1 MASRWRQVLLQ
12 LQLPDLSA
20 CPAKDGAMLA
30 LSVFVELRF
39 WLLVVF
45 SVVLPAALYAALMAI
60 RAISRAAVAV
70 PALALALA
78 LVLVAGV
85 DVHLLQSLAA
95 LAKATLSVVDDGV
108 LLSELSIA
116 LYALPL
122 MLGGI
127 GVNLISH
134 VLLRHLEHAE
144 KRFERRH
151 LDD

>member
-1 MASRWRQVLLQ
+1 M
-12 LQLPDLSA
+12 
-20 CPAKDGAMLA
+20 GG

-60 RAISRAAVAV
+60 RAISCAAVAV
-70 PALALALA
+70 LGLA

-85 DVHLLQSLAA
+85 DVYLLQSLAV
-95 LAKATLSVVDDGV
+95 LAKATQSLADDGV
-108 LLSELSIA
+108 FLSELSIA
-116 LYALPL
+116 LYVLPL

-134 VLLRHLEHAE
+134 VLVRHLEAAE
-144 KRFERRH
+144 KRFERRNPH
-151 LDD
+151 D

>member
-1 MASRWRQVLLQ
+1 
-12 LQLPDLSA
+12 
-20 CPAKDGAMLA
+20 MLA

-70 PALALALA
+70 LGLA

-85 DVHLLQSLAA
+85 DVYLLQSLAA

-108 LLSELSIA
+108 FLSELSIA
-116 LYALPL
+116 LYVLPL

-134 VLLRHLEHAE
+134 VLLRHLEGAE
-144 KRFERRH
+144 KRFERRNPH
-151 LDD
+151 D

>member
-1 MASRWRQVLLQ
+1 
-12 LQLPDLSA
+12 
-20 CPAKDGAMLA
+20 MLA

-70 PALALALA
+70 PGLALALA

-134 VLLRHLEHAE
+134 VLLRHLANAE

>member
-1 MASRWRQVLLQ
+1 
-12 LQLPDLSA
+12 
-20 CPAKDGAMLA
+20 MLA
-30 LSVFVELRF
+30 LSVLVELRF

-70 PALALALA
+70 LGLA

-85 DVHLLQSLAA
+85 DVYLLQSLAA

-108 LLSELSIA
+108 FLSELSIA

>member
-1 MASRWRQVLLQ
+1 MEHLN
-12 LQLPDLSA
+12 
-20 CPAKDGAMLA
+20 
-30 LSVFVELRF
+30 VFMELRF

-45 SVVLPAALYAALMAI
+45 SVVLPAVLYAGSMAI

-70 PALALALA
+70 LGLS

-85 DVHLLQSLAA
+85 DVYLLQSLAA
-95 LAKATLSVVDDGV
+95 MARATLSVVDDAV
-108 LLSELSIA
+108 FLSELSIA
-116 LYALPL
+116 LYVLPL

-134 VLLRHLEHAE
+134 VLLRHLEAAE

-151 LDD
+151 PHD

>member
-1 MASRWRQVLLQ
+1 MGS
-12 LQLPDLSA
+12 
-20 CPAKDGAMLA
+20 
-30 LSVFVELRF
+30 LSVFVEVRF
-39 WLLVVF
+39 WLLIVF

-70 PALALALA
+70 LGLA

-85 DVHLLQSLAA
+85 DVYLLQSLAV
-95 LAKATLSVVDDGV
+95 LAKATLSVADDGV
-108 LLSELSIA
+108 FLSELSIA
-116 LYALPL
+116 LYVLPL

-134 VLLRHLEHAE
+134 VLLRHLEGAE

-151 LDD
+151 PDD

>member
-1 MASRWRQVLLQ
+1 M
-12 LQLPDLSA
+12 
-20 CPAKDGAMLA
+20 GG
-30 LSVFVELRF
+30 LSVFMAVRF

-45 SVVLPAALYAALMAI
+45 SVVLPAVLGFGI
-60 RAISRAAVAV
+60 
-70 PALALALA
+70 A
-78 LVLVAGV
+78 LVLISGV
-85 DVHLLQSLAA
+85 DVYLLQSLAA

-108 LLSELSIA
+108 FLSELSIA

>member
-1 MASRWRQVLLQ
+1 M
-12 LQLPDLSA
+12 
-20 CPAKDGAMLA
+20 
-30 LSVFVELRF
+30 
-39 WLLVVF
+39 
-45 SVVLPAALYAALMAI
+45 VLPAALYAALMAI

-70 PALALALA
+70 LGLA

-85 DVHLLQSLAA
+85 DVYLLQSLAA

-108 LLSELSIA
+108 FLSELSIA

>member
-1 MASRWRQVLLQ
+1 MEHLN
-12 LQLPDLSA
+12 
-20 CPAKDGAMLA
+20 
-30 LSVFVELRF
+30 VFMELRF

-45 SVVLPAALYAALMAI
+45 SVVLPAVLYAGSMAI

-70 PALALALA
+70 LGLS
-78 LVLVAGV
+78 LVLVAGI
-85 DVHLLQSLAA
+85 DVYLLQSLAA
-95 LAKATLSVVDDGV
+95 MARATPSVADDV
-108 LLSELSIA
+108 VFLSELSIA

-134 VLLRHLEHAE
+134 VLLRHLESAE
-144 KRFERRH
+144 KRFERRR